1 MSDRKIF
8 KIPKDNRILKK
19 DIIER
24 KVDYMMHIYECF
36 KVITRSNIPR
46 KINIFSFADTNLEV
60 IIKKE
65 SYIIN
70 IKNLIQYFADIEEY
84 EICTVLSNKLE
95 ALNKNSDSKD
105 L

>member
-1 MSDRKIF
+1 MSNKKIF
-8 KIPKDNRILKK
+8 KIPKDNQTLKK

-24 KVDYMMHIYECF
+24 KTDYMTHIYECF
-36 KVITRSNIPR
+36 KVITEDNIPK
-46 KINIFSFADTNLEV
+46 KINIFSFARTNLEV

-70 IKNLIQYFADIEEY
+70 IKNLIQYFAEIEEY

-95 ALNKNSDSKD
+95 ALNKNSDNID